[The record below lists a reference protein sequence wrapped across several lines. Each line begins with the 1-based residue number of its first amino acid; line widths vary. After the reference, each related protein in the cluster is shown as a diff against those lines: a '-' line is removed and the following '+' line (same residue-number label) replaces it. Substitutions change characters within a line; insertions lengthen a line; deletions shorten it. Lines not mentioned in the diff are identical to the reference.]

1 MKILLAKKNILLA
14 IGALILAG
22 TSFLINE
29 TKPEQSKQPTLNL
42 PEEIKDEGFRL
53 IQKASEHYFFHEY
66 PEANE
71 NYQKAIVI
79 FEARND
85 FRQVG
90 VIHESIGDVY
100 LITNNIPE
108 AEREYLTAVNSH
120 EKAQFSL
127 GKAQA
132 LKKIGDMY
140 IDLNQGKTGADWY
153 MKALIEVNSEPASLI
168 LAQIEESLGR
178 YYWDLK
184 DKTKAI
190 EFIAAAQKT
199 FGSIG
204 HQMGVEH
211 MSHILDI
218 LQEKTSEL
226 HPHAMRSRKLSDNQ
240 L

>member
-1 MKILLAKKNILLA
+1 MQTLLAKKNILLA

-22 TSFLINE
+22 ISFSINYSQPE
-29 TKPEQSKQPTLNL
+29 PVKPALNL

-53 IQKASEHYFFHEY
+53 IQKASENYFFHEY
-66 PEANE
+66 PKANE
-71 NYQKAIVI
+71 NYRKAIVI

-90 VIHESIGDVY
+90 IIHESIGDVY
-100 LITNNIPE
+100 LIANNIPE
-108 AEREYLTAVNSH
+108 AEKEYLTAAASH
-120 EKAQFSL
+120 EKAQFPL

-140 IDLNQGKTGADWY
+140 IDLKQGKTGANWY
-153 MKALIEVNSEPASLI
+153 TKALAEVNSEPASLI

-178 YYWDLK
+178 YYWELK
-184 DKTKAI
+184 DKPKAI
-190 EFIAAAQKT
+190 EFITAAQKT

-204 HQMGVEH
+204 HQMGTEH

-218 LQEKTSEL
+218 LQEKNSEL
-226 HPHAMRSRKLSDNQ
+226 HPHAMRSRNLSDNK

>member
-1 MKILLAKKNILLA
+1 MKALLTKKNILLA
-14 IGALILAG
+14 VGALILAG
-22 TSFLINE
+22 VSFSINHSHIE
-29 TKPEQSKQPTLNL
+29 PEQPTLNL

-53 IQKASEHYFFHEY
+53 IQKASENYFFHEY

-71 NYQKAIVI
+71 NYHKAIAI

-90 VIHESIGDVY
+90 IIHESIGDVY

-108 AEREYLTAVNSH
+108 AEIEYLTAATSH
-120 EKAQFSL
+120 EKAQFPL
-127 GKAQA
+127 GKAKA

-140 IDLNQGKTGADWY
+140 IDLKQGKIGADWY
-153 MKALIEVNSEPASLI
+153 MQALAEINSEPASLI

-178 YYWDLK
+178 YYWALK
-184 DKTKAI
+184 DKSKAI
-190 EFIAAAQKT
+190 EFITAAQKT
-199 FGSIG
+199 FGNIG
-204 HQMGVEH
+204 HQMGTEH

-218 LQEKTSEL
+218 LNETSSEL
-226 HPHAMRSRKLSDNQ
+226 HPHAMRSRKLSDNK

>member
-1 MKILLAKKNILLA
+1 MGKLLTKKNILLTV
-14 IGALILAG
+14 GALFLGGI
-22 TSFLINE
+22 SFSINYSQLE
-29 TKPEQSKQPTLNL
+29 PEQPTLNL
-42 PEEIKDEGFRL
+42 PKEIKDEGFRL
-53 IQKASEHYFFHEY
+53 IQKASENYFFHEY

-71 NYQKAIVI
+71 NYHKAIAI

-90 VIHESIGDVY
+90 IIHESIGDVY

-108 AEREYLTAVNSH
+108 AEREYLTAATSH
-120 EKAQFSL
+120 EKAQFLL

-140 IDLNQGKTGADWY
+140 VDLEQGKTGANWY
-153 MKALIEVNSEPASLI
+153 MKALAEINREPASLI

-178 YYWDLK
+178 YYWALK
-184 DKTKAI
+184 DKSKAI
-190 EFIAAAQKT
+190 EFITSAQKT
-199 FGSIG
+199 FGNIG
-204 HQMGVEH
+204 HQMGAEH

-218 LQEKTSEL
+218 LHEKGSEL
-226 HPHAMRSRKLSDNQ
+226 HPHAMRSRRPSDNK